1 MPKQGGTAANYTPC
15 GDRTRDLK
23 AVSAA
28 GKRHQGESADLATTQ
43 TRWPSFS
50 LRSGE
55 VVGGSRLSLL

>member
-1 MPKQGGTAANYTPC
+1 MPKQGETAANYTPC

-28 GKRHQGESADLATTQ
+28 GKRYQGKNADLATPQ
-43 TRWPSFS
+43 TRWASFS

-55 VVGGSRLSLL
+55 GVGV